1 MPWLP
6 RTFVC
11 RDVALTSVSPDALPA
26 SSETIRREILDYL
39 ATHHVMTIASCDQN
53 VPWAAAVFYASDE
66 FELYFFSNPKSR
78 HGMNIAAN
86 SRVSAAIHEDYSDW
100 RAIRGIQLE
109 GRAERLR
116 SVKLQARFWEVYLKK
131 FPFVK
136 QFFPARGQ
144 AGGMGELVKGKLDG
158 VRLYRILPHAVYFID
173 NSKGF
178 GHREKLDLSA
188 HLEA

>member
-1 MPWLP
+1 MDSAPL
-6 RTFVC
+6 RQH
-11 RDVALTSVSPDALPA
+11 
-26 SSETIRREILDYL
+26 ILDYL
-39 ATHHVMTIASCDQN
+39 AAHNVMTIASCDRN

-78 HGMNIAAN
+78 HGGNMAAN
-86 SRVSAAIHEDYSDW
+86 SIVSAAIHEDYSDW

-116 SVKLQARFWEVYLKK
+116 SLKLQARFWQVYLRK

-136 QFFPARGQ
+136 QFFPVEGEVEGL
-144 AGGMGELVKGKLDG
+144 AGLLKAKLAG
-158 VRLYRILPHAVYFID
+158 VRLYRIVPRTVYYID
-173 NSKGF
+173 NSRGF

-188 HLEA
+188 

>member
-1 MPWLP
+1 MSQKNPNPSDPAEASQL
-6 RTFVC
+6 R
-11 RDVALTSVSPDALPA
+11 RDFL
-26 SSETIRREILDYL
+26 EYL
-39 ATHHVMTIASCDQN
+39 AAHNVMTIASCDRN

-78 HGMNIAAN
+78 HGGNMAAN
-86 SRVSAAIHEDYSDW
+86 SIVSAAIHEDYHDW

-116 SVKLQARFWEVYLKK
+116 SLKLQARFWQVYLRK

-136 QFFPARGQ
+136 QFFPVEGEVGGL
-144 AGGMGELVKGKLDG
+144 AGLLKAKLAG
-158 VRLYRILPHAVYFID
+158 VRLYRIVPQTVYYID
-173 NSKGF
+173 NSRGF

-188 HLEA
+188 